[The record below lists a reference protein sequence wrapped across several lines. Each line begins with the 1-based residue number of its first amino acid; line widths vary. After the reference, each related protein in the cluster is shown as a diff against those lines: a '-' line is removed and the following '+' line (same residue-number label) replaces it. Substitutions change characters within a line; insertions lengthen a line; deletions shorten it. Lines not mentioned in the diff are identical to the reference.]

1 MPRKGF
7 KMPSHEQIM
16 KGFKPK
22 PDGRSKS
29 GGTKHAKATGAP
41 LCGAKKRKGGRC
53 GMGAGWGTN
62 HPGTGRCKLHGGST
76 PNHVKSA
83 IGDEYRKL
91 LGKELEINPFD
102 ALLWVIRIRAGE
114 VKWLTERINE
124 LDEKDWV
131 ESSIVGK
138 QFHLY
143 ARERQAAMNDLARFS
158 QMAISLGIAE
168 RSVRLAEQY
177 GETLARLIKGILEEL
192 DLSPQQALAAPG
204 IVRKHLVLVSS
215 APTPQSAL
223 AAKSTQKQIEAKV
236 A

>member
-7 KMPSHEQIM
+7 KMPSQEQIERGM
-16 KGFKPK
+16 PKPK
-22 PDGRSKS
+22 QSRKKKAR
-29 GGTKHAKATGAP
+29 GTNLAKATGAP
-41 LCGAKKRKGGRC
+41 LCGAKRRKGGKC

-83 IGDEYRKL
+83 IGDEYRLL
-91 LGKELEINPFD
+91 LGKEMEINPFD

-114 VKWLTERINE
+114 VQWLTQRMSE
-124 LDEKDWV
+124 LDEKDWT
-131 ESSIVGK
+131 ESSLIGK
-138 QFHLY
+138 QFHLF

-177 GETLARLIKGILEEL
+177 GETLGRLIKGILEDL
-192 DLSPQQALAAPG
+192 DLSPEQMANAPG
-204 IVRKHLVLVSS
+204 VVRKHLVLVSTS
-215 APTPQSAL
+215 PTPQI
-223 AAKSTQKQIEAKV
+223 AAASQKQIGA
-236 A
+236 AA